1 MLAKNWTIGP
11 GLVKHT
17 FNTSTWKAEAGLVY
31 LARAV
36 SYIERHYLKENNDNK
51 FN

>member
-1 MLAKNWTIGP
+1 MQP
-11 GLVKHT
+11 GMVACAFT
-17 FNTSTWKAEAGLVY
+17 PSTWKAEAGLVY